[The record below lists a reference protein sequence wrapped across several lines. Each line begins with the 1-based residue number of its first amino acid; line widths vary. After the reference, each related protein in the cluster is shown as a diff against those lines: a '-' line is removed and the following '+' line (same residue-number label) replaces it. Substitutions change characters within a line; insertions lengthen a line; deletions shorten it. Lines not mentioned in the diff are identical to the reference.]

1 MAGWRL
7 KRREGWIVEAEEK
20 SIFDVIAGYSIN
32 EGLDKILRQ
41 NKEYVKIQ
49 RSIEEQ
55 TEQLDSQ
62 NFTRE
67 QRLLID
73 RLVCAH
79 TESGAFYGR
88 ITYKQGF
95 RDCISLLR
103 EMELLRAS

>member
-1 MAGWRL
+1 M
-7 KRREGWIVEAEEK
+7 EAEEK
-20 SIFDVIAGYSIN
+20 SIFDVIAGYSVN
-32 EGLDKILRQ
+32 EGLDKVLRQ
-41 NKEYVKIQ
+41 NTDYVKIQ
-49 RSIEEQ
+49 KNIDEQ
-55 TEQLDSQ
+55 AEQLDSQ

-95 RDCISLLR
+95 LDCISLLR
-103 EMELLRAS
+103 EMELLKAS

>member
-1 MAGWRL
+1 M
-7 KRREGWIVEAEEK
+7 EEEEK
-20 SIFDVIAGYSIN
+20 SIFDVITGYSVN
-32 EGLDKILRQ
+32 EGLDKALRK
-41 NKEYVKIQ
+41 NREYMEIQ
-49 RSIEEQ
+49 KRIDEQ
-55 TEQLDSQ
+55 AEQLDSQ
-62 NFTRE
+62 DFTKE

-88 ITYKQGF
+88 MTYKQGF

>member
-1 MAGWRL
+1 M
-7 KRREGWIVEAEEK
+7 EAEEK
-20 SIFDVIAGYSIN
+20 SIFDVIAGYSVN
-32 EGLDKILRQ
+32 EGLDKVLRQ
-41 NKEYVKIQ
+41 NTDYIKIQ
-49 RSIEEQ
+49 KNIDEQ
-55 TEQLDSQ
+55 AEQLDSQ
-62 NFTRE
+62 DFTRE

-103 EMELLRAS
+103 EMELLKAS

>member
-1 MAGWRL
+1 MEAG
-7 KRREGWIVEAEEK
+7 EK
-20 SIFDVIAGYSIN
+20 SIFDVIAGYSVN
-32 EGLDKILRQ
+32 EGLDKVLRQ
-41 NKEYVKIQ
+41 NTDYVKIQ
-49 RSIEEQ
+49 KNIDEQ
-55 TEQLDSQ
+55 AEQLDSQ

-103 EMELLRAS
+103 EMELLKAS

>member
-1 MAGWRL
+1 M
-7 KRREGWIVEAEEK
+7 KAEEK
-20 SIFDVIAGYSIN
+20 SIFDVIAGYSVN
-32 EGLDKILRQ
+32 EGLDKVLRQ
-41 NKEYVKIQ
+41 NTEYLKIQ
-49 RSIEEQ
+49 KSIDEQ
-55 TEQLDSQ
+55 AEQLDSQ
-62 NFTRE
+62 DFTRE

-103 EMELLRAS
+103 EMELLKAS

>member
-1 MAGWRL
+1 M
-7 KRREGWIVEAEEK
+7 EAEEK

>member
-1 MAGWRL
+1 MG
-7 KRREGWIVEAEEK
+7 AEEK
-20 SIFDVIAGYSIN
+20 SIFDVIAGYSVN
-32 EGLDKILRQ
+32 EGLDKSLRQ

-49 RSIEEQ
+49 KSIDEQ
-55 TEQLDSQ
+55 SEQLDSQ
-62 NFTRE
+62 DFTRE
-67 QRLLID
+67 QRLMID
-73 RLVCAH
+73 KLVCAH